1 MNSVTNHEIQ
11 FICVTVSFERLF
23 HSGYDS
29 QALPVD
35 AGFFIYGEK
44 ISVFE
49 NVRIGVERAKMQ
61 TFCYGHKSLLSKIKI
76 YTNWPSPHQR
86 QKIVYF

>member
-35 AGFFIYGEK
+35 AGLFIYGEK
-44 ISVFE
+44 KCQLSKNI
-49 NVRIGVERAKMQ
+49 RIRVERAKVQ
-61 TFCYGHKSLLSKIKI
+61 TFCYGHKKGGSTCWLSVKN
-76 YTNWPSPHQR
+76 Y
-86 QKIVYF
+86 YFVVVG